1 MDTAILLLGILI
13 GSLAGLFL
21 VWCLLRHGGGV
32 EPFFLRLLQQ
42 EKGAEARVETR
53 LMLHELLRKVED
65 LTAKSQRTDKE
76 LQELRDR
83 FLDHIPVDGPEQQ
96 KKNPTLEVC
105 RLSREGLSPDEIAC
119 RLQLGRGEVEL
130 LLSLQKRPDWVVSNE
145 NILVKNNLND
155 ET

>member
-1 MDTAILLLGILI
+1 MDTAILLFGILI

-21 VWCLLRHGGGV
+21 VWCLLRHGGAV

-42 EKGAEARVETR
+42 EKRAEARVDTR

-65 LTAKSQRTDKE
+65 LTAKSQRMDLE
-76 LQELRDR
+76 LQELRNR
-83 FLDHIPVDGPEQQ
+83 SLNHIPVNGPEPQ
-96 KKNPTLEVC
+96 KKNTTLEVS
-105 RLSREGLSPDEIAC
+105 RLSREGLSADEIAC

-130 LLSLQKRPDWVVSNE
+130 LLSLQKRPDWVVSQE
-145 NILVKNNLND
+145 NILLKNNLND